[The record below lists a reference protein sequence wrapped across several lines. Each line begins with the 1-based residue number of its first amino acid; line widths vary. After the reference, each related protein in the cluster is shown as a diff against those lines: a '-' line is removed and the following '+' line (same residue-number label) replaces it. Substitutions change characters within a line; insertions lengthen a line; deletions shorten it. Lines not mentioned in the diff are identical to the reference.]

1 MRLTLALLILAAANA
16 LAQSTATLSIDAS
29 HPTAKVSPTL
39 YGIMS
44 EEINHSYDGGL
55 YAELIANRTF
65 QNNRR
70 RSLERWILLEKG
82 SSAAA
87 ISLDTTT
94 GPSAALPNSLN
105 STDTSAEV
113 GPSRGRQPRLWGSP
127 SIPPPPTPLP
137 FTRAP
142 ILPASAPSPSASST
156 TKPAPSPPPPS
167 SPPSAIPGVPLFTLK
182 TGPRSPALRQQPHRI
197 TGRAPRRR
205 LVLAP
210 LALSA
215 HLARPPQWYPSRP
228 DGKAGGDASGVFPLS
243 RRQLP

>member
-70 RSLERWILLEKG
+70 RSLERWILLETAAPQPPSPSTPPPAPVPRSPTA
-82 SSAAA
+82 SSSPSPPPTLTPSPASSTRA
-87 ISLDTTT
+87 T
-94 GPSAALPNSLN
+94 GA
-105 STDTSAEV
+105 
-113 GPSRGRQPRLWGSP
+113 SP
-127 SIPPPPTPLP
+127 SIPPPPTPAP

-167 SPPSAIPGVPLFTLK
+167 SPPSAIPGVPTS
-182 TGPRSPALRQQPHRI
+182 SP
-197 TGRAPRRR
+197 
-205 LVLAP
+205 
-210 LALSA
+210 
-215 HLARPPQWYPSRP
+215 
-228 DGKAGGDASGVFPLS
+228 
-243 RRQLP
+243 